1 MTNWASTKDLQKIN
15 LKNLANAQTLQK
27 MNNMR
32 ALENYKNSNLTKW
45 ASTKALQKQMFNN
58 WVTKKKYELVGHH
71 KHYKKRTN
79 TQAFQ
84 NSNRTNWASTLA

>member
-1 MTNWASTKDLQKIN
+1 MTNWASTQDLQKIN

-27 MNNMR
+27 MNNVQ

-58 WVTKKKYELVGHH
+58 WVTKKI
-71 KHYKKRTN
+71 
-79 TQAFQ
+79 
-84 NSNRTNWASTLA
+84 